1 DVCLSEISINY
12 RIKMSKV
19 IDSCEIQRKRV
30 PICEYLFEGTMQAAA
45 EAGAA
50 NEQRALSYL
59 VSSYPAIYE
68 KAAEAYGRKFLA
80 TELEVGFFGVSD
92 DGKVMDVIFSFTK
105 YEANVTE
112 EYCERAAVSGDV
124 ATVDTGL

>member
-1 DVCLSEISINY
+1 
-12 RIKMSKV
+12 
-19 IDSCEIQRKRV
+19 
-30 PICEYLFEGTMQAAA
+30 MQAAA

-80 TELEVGFFGVSD
+80 TELEVRPFGLSD
-92 DGKVMDVIFSFTK
+92 DRKLMDVIFSFTN
-105 YEANVTE
+105 YETNVTE
-112 EYCERAAVSGDV
+112 KYCARVDITGELPTLVTELSEYPDR
-124 ATVDTGL
+124 